1 MTMTAQSISEKI
13 DHDFNT
19 RPERDRVIVDITVVI
34 VNWNTREML
43 KDCLQSVYM
52 ALDDLVAEV
61 LVVDNASSDG
71 SASMVEAEF
80 PGAKLIVNHDNRGFA
95 AANNQAM
102 KLSHGRYVLLLN
114 PDTIVSPDTLSLMID
129 YADERPD
136 AGVLGCQV
144 YETHDRIQQTC
155 FRYPDPVNTFLTET
169 GLGRV
174 FGRSWMGDWDRKSQ
188 REVDVVSGMF
198 MLVRREVIEQVGLMD
213 EEFFIYGEEA
223 DWCHR
228 IRRAGWK
235 CVFTPAAKI
244 IHRDGGGKSTEQ
256 MSVRMYV
263 QMQKSLL
270 LFQRK
275 NLGRTAWLVSWLIY
289 VISNSLRSVLWI
301 ALAFLRIGIGSALRR
316 QQALA
321 ALRFHLTGSEPS

>member
-1 MTMTAQSISEKI
+1 
-13 DHDFNT
+13 
-19 RPERDRVIVDITVVI
+19 
-34 VNWNTREML
+34 
-43 KDCLQSVYM
+43 
-52 ALDDLVAEV
+52 
-61 LVVDNASSDG
+61 
-71 SASMVEAEF
+71 
-80 PGAKLIVNHDNRGFA
+80 
-95 AANNQAM
+95 
-102 KLSHGRYVLLLN
+102 
-114 PDTIVSPDTLSLMID
+114 
-129 YADERPD
+129 
-136 AGVLGCQV
+136 
-144 YETHDRIQQTC
+144 
-155 FRYPDPVNTFLTET
+155 
-169 GLGRV
+169 
-174 FGRSWMGDWDRKSQ
+174 
-188 REVDVVSGMF
+188 MF